1 MSTLQYTA
9 KSVRSAAIL
18 TTSYVAGTVLW
29 DNDENRIQELNQCVF
44 FIDITLWSLT
54 SVELKLE
61 FSDDGISFYQDTFLD
76 ISGWTA
82 TASLGEY
89 TFTADGSYNIAAPFK
104 ARFVRASVKGTGTVT
119 SSSCAIKWILG
130 IA

>member
-1 MSTLQYTA
+1 MSNLQYTA
-9 KSVRSAAIL
+9 KSVRPAAIL
-18 TTSYVAGTVLW
+18 TTSYVAWTVLW

-44 FIDITLWSLT
+44 FIDFTIWSLT
-54 SVELKLE
+54 SMELKIE
-61 FSDDGISFYQDTFLD
+61 FSDDWVNFYQDTFLD

-82 TASLGEY
+82 TATAWEY
-89 TFTADGSYNIAAPFK
+89 TFTSTGTYNIAAPFK

-119 SSSCAIKWILG
+119 GSSCAIKWILG